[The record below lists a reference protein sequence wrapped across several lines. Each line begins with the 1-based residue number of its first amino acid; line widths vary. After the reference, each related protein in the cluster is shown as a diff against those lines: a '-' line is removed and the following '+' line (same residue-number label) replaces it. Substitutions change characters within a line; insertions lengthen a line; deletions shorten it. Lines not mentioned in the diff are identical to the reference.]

1 MSVAQESSGGREVK
15 VYDSARQPQ
24 NWNELLAPSQCA
36 VFFKRIDSEAPL
48 SPGGTIVARFR
59 DCTFLLFDSL
69 EAARRVCEAKVR
81 AYPYM
86 RCEIFDWRGKA
97 QPPLLTILHPD
108 VAHKDELSAQSV
120 RKRRILA
127 ILLFMAALPLFLL
140 DRRYGGGLV
149 LPTFLGLTMI
159 LAGLR
164 LLYWNAARRQRLN
177 EEEQGVRAH
186 LEREQQKDQD
196 WKSICRPGN

>member
-1 MSVAQESSGGREVK
+1 MLVHEESSGGREVK
-15 VYDSARQPQ
+15 VYDPARQPR
-24 NWNELLAPSQCA
+24 NWNELLARSQCA

-48 SPGGTIVARFR
+48 SPSGATVARFR

-69 EAARRVCEAKVR
+69 EEARRVCEAKVR
-81 AYPYM
+81 DYPFM

-97 QPPLLTILHPD
+97 QPPLLTIVHPD
-108 VAHKDELSAQSV
+108 IAQKDELSAQSV
-120 RKRRILA
+120 RRRKILA
-127 ILLFMAALPLFLL
+127 IFLFIAAVPLFVL
-140 DRRYGGGLV
+140 DHRSGGFLV

-164 LLYWNAARRQRLN
+164 LLYWNTARRQRLK

-186 LEREQQKDQD
+186 LEREQQNDQN
-196 WKSICRPGN
+196 WQSTRRPGN

>member
-1 MSVAQESSGGREVK
+1 MLVPQESSGGREVK
-15 VYDSARQPQ
+15 VYDPTRRPR
-24 NWNELLAPSQCA
+24 NWNDLLAPSQCA
-36 VFFKRIDSEAPL
+36 VFFKHIDSEAPL
-48 SPGGTIVARFR
+48 SPSGATVARFR

-69 EAARRVCEAKVR
+69 EAARRVCEAKVG

-86 RCEIFDWRGKA
+86 RCEVFGCRGKA

-108 VAHKDELSAQSV
+108 VAQKDELSAQSV
-120 RKRRILA
+120 RRRQILA
-127 ILLFMAALPLFLL
+127 ILLFITALPLFLL

-164 LLYWNAARRQRLN
+164 LMYWNTARRQRLN
-177 EEEQGVRAH
+177 DEEQNVRAH
-186 LEREQQKDQD
+186 LEREQQNDQER
-196 WKSICRPGN
+196 KSINRPEI